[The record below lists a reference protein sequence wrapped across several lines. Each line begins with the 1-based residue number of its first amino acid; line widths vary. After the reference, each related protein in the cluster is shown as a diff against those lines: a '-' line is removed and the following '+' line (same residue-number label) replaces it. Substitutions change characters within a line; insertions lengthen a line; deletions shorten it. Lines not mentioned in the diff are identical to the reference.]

1 MAANATRAATRCVV
15 CGDRLD
21 ADSGLVLASGGRRLA
36 HCSEVCLEETVQ
48 KQVRARTVRRRWA
61 AAGASVIALALA
73 GGWMAKRHR
82 APQRSSIS
90 YAWPETGWKQDQP
103 AAGPSGLYGPAW
115 PPTDEDWMFAFGRV
129 SWTHPLPGPA
139 RRAPIA
145 DDRRFNPGGI
155 CRTSGACGVR
165 LGGQLWGEHVYAVLD
180 GVVDRT
186 QGGGNDDH
194 GGGYVR
200 IAHFGGM
207 VFTHYYH
214 LAAVPRGVRRGAR
227 VGAGDVIGLVGDTG
241 TRDEAPA
248 SRAHLHFAFSIR
260 PSSEMA
266 EIFWDPRP
274 LMTRW
279 LMRVPPHGTVA
290 GLAAPVSDEDLVRR
304 RRGR

>member
-1 MAANATRAATRCVV
+1 MAASATRQATRCVV
-15 CGDRLD
+15 CGDRLE
-21 ADSGLVLASGGRRLA
+21 ADSGLVLASGGRRQA
-36 HCSEVCLEETVQ
+36 HCSEVCLEETVE
-48 KQVRARTVRRRWA
+48 KQLRVRTVRRRWA
-61 AAGASVIALALA
+61 AAGASVVALALA
-73 GGWMAKRHR
+73 GALVMKRHR
-82 APQRSSIS
+82 APQRHSIS
-90 YAWPETGWKQDQP
+90 YAWPETDLKEQSAPG
-103 AAGPSGLYGPAW
+103 AGLTFYGPAW
-115 PPTDEDWMFAFGRV
+115 PPTDDDWTFAFGRV
-129 SWTHPLPGPA
+129 SWTHPLPGPE
-139 RRAPIA
+139 RRAPVA
-145 DDRRFNPGGI
+145 DDRRFNPDGI
-155 CRTSGACGVR
+155 CRTSAACGVR

-227 VGAGDVIGLVGDTG
+227 VAAGEVIGLVGDTG
-241 TRDEAPA
+241 TREEGTS

-260 PSSEMA
+260 PSSQMA
-266 EIFWDPRP
+266 EIYWDPRP
-274 LMTRW
+274 LMARW

-304 RRGR
+304 RHIR

>member
-1 MAANATRAATRCVV
+1 MAAIVRCVV

-21 ADSGLVLASGGRRLA
+21 ADSGLVLASGRLRLA

-48 KQVRARTVRRRWA
+48 KQMRTRTVRRLWT
-61 AAGASVIALALA
+61 AAGASVVALLLV
-73 GGWMAKRHR
+73 GVWMVKRHR
-82 APQRSSIS
+82 APQSQAIS
-90 YAWPETGWKQDQP
+90 YAWPETVRKDQP
-103 AAGPSGLYGPAW
+103 APSGPALYGPAW
-115 PPTDEDWMFAFGRV
+115 PPTDDDWMFAFGRV
-129 SWTHPLPGPA
+129 SWSYPLPGPA
-139 RRAPIA
+139 RRRPVA

-155 CRTSGACGVR
+155 CRTTGACGVR
-165 LGGQLWGEHVYAVLD
+165 LGGELWGEHVYAVLD
-180 GVVDRT
+180 GVVDRA

-214 LAAVPRGVRRGAR
+214 LAAIPRGVRRGAR
-227 VGAGDVIGLVGDTG
+227 VAAGEVIGLVGDTG

-248 SRAHLHFAFSIR
+248 SRPHLHFAFSIR

-266 EIFWDPRP
+266 EVFWDPAP
-274 LMTRW
+274 LMARW
-279 LMRVPPHGTVA
+279 LLRVPPHGTVA
-290 GLAAPVSDEDLVRR
+290 GLAVPVNDEDLLRR